1 MVLLTCNQ
9 LKLIFD
15 MLSSM
20 MFSPRTAINVKEYIR
35 GENVISNEW
44 FSYLKTVSYGSN
56 RTKKLSTDLLYP
68 SNEIR
73 LSPNTGFK
81 ELYEEE

>member
-20 MFSPRTAINVKEYIR
+20 MFSPKTAINLKEYIR
-35 GENVISNEW
+35 GENVVSKET
-44 FSYLKTVSYGSN
+44 TVVL
-56 RTKKLSTDLLYP
+56 TTVPFQCDL
-68 SNEIR
+68 
-73 LSPNTGFK
+73 FK
-81 ELYEEE
+81 S